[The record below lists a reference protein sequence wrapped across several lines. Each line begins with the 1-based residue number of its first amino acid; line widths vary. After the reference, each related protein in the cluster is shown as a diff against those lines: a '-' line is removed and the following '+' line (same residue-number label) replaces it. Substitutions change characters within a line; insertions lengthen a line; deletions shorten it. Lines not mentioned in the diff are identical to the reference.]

1 MAYDRKNA
9 ILSAMGLWDRVSHD
23 GYVAIGGPA
32 GKRSGPPK
40 VINGVTLAPGL
51 PFSEIGTIDQEDD
64 CAHFVSCCLGRT
76 RCKVTVFGNDFE
88 VLGGGLDIPSP
99 FRPVYGQ
106 THAGRLAGALVSKG
120 ARIIQPQFMVKEY
133 ESTRKA
139 ILQHLMGGDVLCY
152 ASHDNHDSYEH
163 SAILLG
169 STQIA
174 CHTKSR
180 IYADYTAVYHP
191 WVTLLK
197 LP

>member
-32 GKRSGPPK
+32 GKRGYPK
-40 VINGVTLAPGL
+40 VINRVTLKPGL
-51 PFSEIGTIDQEDD
+51 PFSEIGTIEHEDD
-64 CAHFVSCCLGRT
+64 CAHFVSCCVGHT
-76 RCKVTVFGNDFE
+76 TCKVTVFGNDFE
-88 VLGGGLDIPSP
+88 VRGGGLDIPSP

-120 ARIIQPQFMVKEY
+120 AKIIFPQFMVKEY
-133 ESTRKA
+133 DSTRKA
-139 ILQHLMGGDVLCY
+139 ILQNLIGGDVLCY
-152 ASHDNHDSYEH
+152 ASRDNHDSYEH
-163 SAILLG
+163 AAILLG

-174 CHTKSR
+174 CHTRSR
-180 IYADYTAVYHP
+180 VFTDYADVYHP

-197 LP
+197 MP